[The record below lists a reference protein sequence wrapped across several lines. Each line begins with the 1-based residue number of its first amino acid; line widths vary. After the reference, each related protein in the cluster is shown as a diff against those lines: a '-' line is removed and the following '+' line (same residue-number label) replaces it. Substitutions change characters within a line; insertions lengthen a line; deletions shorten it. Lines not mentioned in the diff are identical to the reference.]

1 MKIVSKMPEKEHDTK
16 RELIFSVGMQ
26 PFSSLKGITDKNNNF
41 VGVSGLFGGGKFM
54 RKKDVRKKKYGAGV
68 AAVCLTGVILLAGC
82 GSGGETVYTP
92 GDLDVNGE
100 ATDTSGG
107 VDINGEA
114 TDAPDDS
121 GSTGETAGESG
132 NPDVAGE
139 DAAKYEAG
147 QEDDGA
153 GGGLAVSPQ
162 ENIAEKSEFS
172 TDDGGG
178 FSADMEEKR
187 AMTGGYLES
196 CYSYEWEPGQ
206 YSAEEYSRWEET
218 GFVSVMAEPLSTFA
232 ADVDTASYSNLRRLI
247 REGYTLEGIPEGAVR
262 IEELLN
268 YFDYDHK
275 SPSKEEPFGVT
286 TQIGRCPWNENADL
300 LMIGLKTQDIDYAQ
314 APPSNLVF
322 LLDVSGSMDS
332 YDKLPLLQEAFGLLA
347 EHLTGRDRISVVTYA
362 EDTRT
367 VLDGV
372 RGSETEK
379 IVTTLNA
386 LSANGGTY
394 GSKGIETAYALAEQH
409 FIQGGNNRIILATDG
424 DLNIGMTSEKE
435 LEDLITAKKE
445 SGIFLSVLGFG
456 TGNIKDNKMEILA
469 DKGNGNYAYIDNLQE
484 ARKVLVEE
492 MAATLLTVCRD
503 VKFQVE
509 FNPAVVESYR
519 LLGYENRA
527 LASEDFHDDTKD
539 AGEIGAGHSVTVLY
553 EIIRKGAGNHAKLEK
568 GIEDLKYGREYK
580 EALAADRTAA
590 GQYPSAS
597 MKEWLTLSI
606 RYKRPAEKCS
616 SILEYPV
623 GYESYTSTPDEDFV
637 FAAAVAE
644 FGLLASHS
652 RYPENASLYH
662 VDKTLRSLELTD
674 AYRKEF
680 VELANTLYSTVR

>member
-1 MKIVSKMPEKEHDTK
+1 
-16 RELIFSVGMQ
+16 
-26 PFSSLKGITDKNNNF
+26 
-41 VGVSGLFGGGKFM
+41 M

-82 GSGGETVYTP
+82 GSGGETSYTP

-100 ATDTSGG
+100 TADTSGG

-121 GSTGETAGESG
+121 GSTGEAAGESG

-162 ENIAEKSEFS
+162 EKPSITENARSAEQEDIAEKSEFS

-367 VLDGV
+367 VLDGA
-372 RGSETEK
+372 RGSEKEK

-509 FNPAVVESYR
+509 FNAAVVERYR
-519 LLGYENRA
+519 VVGYENRA
-527 LASEDFHDDTKD
+527 LATEDFHAATKD
-539 AGEIGAGHSVTVLY
+539 AG
-553 EIIRKGAGNHAKLEK
+553 
-568 GIEDLKYGREYK
+568 DLGQ
-580 EALAADRTAA
+580 DTA
-590 GQYPSAS
+590 
-597 MKEWLTLSI
+597 
-606 RYKRPAEKCS
+606 
-616 SILEYPV
+616 
-623 GYESYTSTPDEDFV
+623 
-637 FAAAVAE
+637 
-644 FGLLASHS
+644 
-652 RYPENASLYH
+652 
-662 VDKTLRSLELTD
+662 
-674 AYRKEF
+674 
-680 VELANTLYSTVR
+680 